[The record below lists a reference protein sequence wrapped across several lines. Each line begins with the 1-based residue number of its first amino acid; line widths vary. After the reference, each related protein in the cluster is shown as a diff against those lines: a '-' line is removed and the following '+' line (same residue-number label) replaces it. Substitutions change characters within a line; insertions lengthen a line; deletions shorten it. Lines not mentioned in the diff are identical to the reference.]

1 MDFKTPQQIA
11 QQYRLHLKTLKPE
24 VNIEQRDSDW
34 FIRSQVVGGVFSGI
48 YADQRKLSNDPFP
61 QSARREA
68 IEKHLVTYFGSGF
81 TQPTQAIGVVR
92 FSGILGSAIPLGT
105 QLEYLPNGNLY
116 TTTQSVVIGSGGT
129 IDVPVTSVD
138 TGQIQNL
145 LGATNLSL
153 PSPPGGVNSTAIT
166 VGEISDGRDIESTDQ
181 AAQRILTQVRTPLAG
196 GKVND
201 YIQFALAADPSVTS
215 ANVIR
220 FPFGFGSVAVII
232 TAGTTDI
239 DAAIDAGD
247 PIVVIPSPVLIET
260 VQDYIETQNPLTDCA
275 VVLAPAS
282 VPIDVTVNVRY
293 LSGDNSTIISGQTLT
308 QEELVQREVR
318 RAVYKTPPG
327 GQQIGGSGFVIASE
341 IEEVLDLNLSSDPY
355 SVGNKAQILRD
366 RQVLDLSATGANL
379 QILGNQVAIPNTIT
393 VVEM

>member
-11 QQYRLHLKTLKPE
+11 AQYRLHLKTLKPE
-24 VNIEQRDSDW
+24 VNVEQRDSDW
-34 FIRSQVVGGVFSGI
+34 YIRSQVVGGVFSGI
-48 YADQRKLSNDPFP
+48 YADQRKIANDPFP

-81 TQPTQAIGVVR
+81 TQPTQAVGTVR
-92 FSGILGSAIPLGT
+92 FTGIVGSSIPLGT
-105 QLEYLPNGNLY
+105 QIEFTPNGNLY
-116 TTTQSVVIGSGGT
+116 STTQAAVIGGGGFV
-129 IDVPVTSVD
+129 DVPVLSVD

-145 LGATNLSL
+145 LSGTSLSL
-153 PSPPGGVNSTAIT
+153 PSPPGGINSTAIT
-166 VGEISDGRDIESTDQ
+166 VGEISDGRDVETTDQ

-201 YIQFALAADPSVTS
+201 YIQFALAADPAVTS

-239 DAAIDAGD
+239 DAALDAGD
-247 PIVVIPSPVLIET
+247 PVVVIPSPSLIQT
-260 VQDYIETQNPLTDCA
+260 VQDYIETQNPITDCA
-275 VVLAPAS
+275 VVLSPAS

-308 QEELVQREVR
+308 QEQLVRREVQR
-318 RAVYKTPPG
+318 AIYKTPPG
-327 GQQIGGSGFVIASE
+327 GRQIGSSGFVLASE
-341 IEEVLDLNLSSDPY
+341 IEEILDINLSSDPFTL
-355 SVGNKAQILRD
+355 GQKAQILRD
-366 RQVLDLSATGANL
+366 RQVMDLSATGPNRF
-379 QILGNQVAIPNTIT
+379 ILGNQVAIPNTIT
-393 VVEM
+393 VVEY